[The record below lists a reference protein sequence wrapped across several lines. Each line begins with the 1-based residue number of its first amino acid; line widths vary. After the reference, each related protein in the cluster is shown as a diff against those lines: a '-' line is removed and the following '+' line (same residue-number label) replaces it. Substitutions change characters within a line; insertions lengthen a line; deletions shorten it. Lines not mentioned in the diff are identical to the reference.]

1 MKYGSVAA
9 GHKSTAT
16 TAMDILKDGGNAFDA
31 SIAAVFV
38 SMTSEYCLTG
48 ACGGG
53 IMLAYPNNSDPVI
66 FDFFIQTPNKN
77 KSRILDFFPVEINF
91 GSSTQTFHIGKGS
104 IGVPGNIAGLLHI
117 HSKLGSIPLKRIIA
131 PAIQIAKQGT
141 KINKSQEYLFNLLDP
156 ILTSSSDGK
165 ILFKPLGTTMRD
177 GDTFKNPDFANFL
190 EQLTIE
196 GANYLYNNRGS
207 SLIID
212 LMKDGGLINR
222 NDLLDY
228 QVIERKPLITKFYDK
243 IIITNPPPSNGGS
256 LISFILNLLSNK
268 FKKHEVNQRELI
280 IAMRLAQIVRK
291 DINVKKL
298 DIKNLFNKQFYNKY
312 FDIYHGNIEENTY
325 KDKSGSGSTTH
336 VSIVDSSN
344 NCSSI
349 TTSNGAGS
357 GYIVPDTGIMM
368 NNMLGEEDLNPE
380 GFHSWDTTKRMQTM
394 MSPTIISG
402 KLGPELI
409 LGSGGSNRI
418 RSAIQQV
425 IINNYINQM
434 DLKNSIYSPRLHL
447 DGEIIHCEK
456 GLDYQNFDF
465 TWSKINQWDGKNL
478 FFGGVNAVTK
488 NEAVGDHRRNGYG
501 LIC

>member
-165 ILFKPLGTTMRD
+165 KLFKPLGATMRD
-177 GDTFKNPDFANFL
+177 G
-190 EQLTIE
+190 
-196 GANYLYNNRGS
+196 
-207 SLIID
+207 
-212 LMKDGGLINR
+212 
-222 NDLLDY
+222 
-228 QVIERKPLITKFYDK
+228 
-243 IIITNPPPSNGGS
+243 
-256 LISFILNLLSNK
+256 
-268 FKKHEVNQRELI
+268 
-280 IAMRLAQIVRK
+280 
-291 DINVKKL
+291 
-298 DIKNLFNKQFYNKY
+298 
-312 FDIYHGNIEENTY
+312 
-325 KDKSGSGSTTH
+325 
-336 VSIVDSSN
+336 
-344 NCSSI
+344 
-349 TTSNGAGS
+349 
-357 GYIVPDTGIMM
+357 YI
-368 NNMLGEEDLNPE
+368 
-380 GFHSWDTTKRMQTM
+380 
-394 MSPTIISG
+394 
-402 KLGPELI
+402 
-409 LGSGGSNRI
+409 
-418 RSAIQQV
+418 
-425 IINNYINQM
+425 
-434 DLKNSIYSPRLHL
+434 
-447 DGEIIHCEK
+447 
-456 GLDYQNFDF
+456 
-465 TWSKINQWDGKNL
+465 
-478 FFGGVNAVTK
+478 
-488 NEAVGDHRRNGYG
+488 
-501 LIC
+501 

>member
-117 HSKLGSIPLKRIIA
+117 HSKLGSIPLKSIIA
-131 PAIQIAKQGT
+131 PAIEKAKQGT

-165 ILFKPLGTTMRD
+165 KLFKPMGITMRN

-190 EQLTIE
+190 EQLSIE
-196 GANYLYNNRGS
+196 GANYLYKNRGS
-207 SLIID
+207 SLIVD
-212 LMKDGGLINR
+212 FMKDGGLINKG
-222 NDLLDY
+222 DLLDY

-243 IIITNPPPSNGGS
+243 KIITNPPPSNGGS

-268 FKKHEVNQRELI
+268 LKKHEVNKRELI
-280 IAMRLAQIVRK
+280 FAMRLAQIVRK

-312 FDIYHGNIEENTY
+312 FDIYHRIIENNTY

-336 VSIVDSSN
+336 VSIVDSNN
-344 NCSSI
+344 NCASI

-380 GFHSWDTTKRMQTM
+380 GFHRWDISKRIQTM

-402 KLGPELI
+402 NLGPELI

-425 IINNYINQM
+425 IINYYINQM
-434 DLKNSIYSPRLHL
+434 DLKNSINSPRLHL

-456 GLDYQNFDF
+456 GLDCQDLDF
-465 TWSKINQWDGKNL
+465 KWSKINQWDEKNL

-488 NEAVGDHRRNGYG
+488 KEAVGDHRRDGYG